1 MYTCWVALLFV
12 VGMFICLPFV
22 VIPILIHEKL
32 GTISFFFIR
41 FWAYFFSI
49 PSFIFFK
56 THQRELVDRSKSY
69 IFVINHTSFMDAPAI
84 PLNIPIQLRALGKKE
99 LSKIP
104 IFGFITSRVAV
115 WVDRSDQESRT
126 RSIDRL
132 IKTLDNG
139 ISILVAPEG
148 TRNNTEAPLLPFYN
162 GPFRLAIETGT
173 PIMPLVIHN
182 AKKIMPRGQLG
193 VRPGTVHSYFLP
205 EVSTA
210 GLTEADL
217 PTLKEQVYK
226 MMEAK
231 VVSLNDNTSA

>member
-1 MYTCWVALLFV
+1 
-12 VGMFICLPFV
+12 
-22 VIPILIHEKL
+22 
-32 GTISFFFIR
+32 
-41 FWAYFFSI
+41 
-49 PSFIFFK
+49 
-56 THQRELVDRSKSY
+56 
-69 IFVINHTSFMDAPAI
+69 MDAPAI